1 MVTCTTHCSDMFIVA
16 KTLIALY
23 LIGMVYF
30 IFDTF
35 RGGYDDRPN
44 RKG

>member
-1 MVTCTTHCSDMFIVA
+1 MYAVS

-30 IFDTF
+30 IWDTF
-35 RGGYDDRPN
+35 RKADEDEDTD
-44 RKG
+44 